1 MTLGRITRRLAAR
14 MPAGGF
20 LRHAFA
26 ISSGVAAAQA
36 ITVLSSP
43 IISRLY
49 PPSVYGTAATLASL
63 SAIGAVVATLRFD
76 VAVPIAKDDDE
87 AVSLTAAALVSAT
100 ALSLVG
106 AVLLLLLPQDVL
118 EKVGFSAEIWD
129 LRWLVPVLVITSA
142 FQTTIAQFGT
152 YRRAYGALATAQV
165 AQSGV
170 SSGVKIVLGLIA
182 PSVGGL
188 VAGEL
193 ARRVL
198 GMEVVVRR
206 SGLRIRALLE
216 RCGVRRLRA
225 TAVAHR
231 RYPIFVLPSSVLN
244 AISLQAP
251 VVILAARFSTV
262 ESGLYALGLAAV
274 QMPLNLIETGVSSA
288 FISRI
293 REFERAGRLEEVI
306 TKMVQALA
314 LASAPGF
321 AMCAVWGPE
330 LMAIVF
336 GAQWR
341 EAGTYLALLTPW
353 LFVGFVFSACGMVL
367 WARDRQGADLGWQVL
382 FVSLRLGAL
391 ELGSRSGSAV
401 TAVASF
407 AAVSFLVLTGY
418 NWWLLRWAKV
428 GIVGSLFYALRELTG
443 YCLFGF
449 VVRYVASQTGVIDPV
464 VAMVATGL
472 LVSLVALW
480 RLRTHD
486 AIRILGES

>member
-1 MTLGRITRRLAAR
+1 MMLHRIARTLSER

-26 ISSGVAAAQA
+26 ISSGVAVAQA

-76 VAVPIAKDDDE
+76 VAVPIAKDDEE
-87 AVSLTAAALVSAT
+87 ALSLTATSLVSAT
-100 ALSLVG
+100 VLSLLG
-106 AVLLLLLPQDVL
+106 AAMLLVFPQDVL
-118 EKVGFSAEIWD
+118 GKVGFSADIWD

-152 YRRAYGALATAQV
+152 FRRAYSALATAQV
-165 AQSGV
+165 AQSAA
-170 SSGVKIVLGLIA
+170 SSGVKIVVGLIT

-193 ARRVL
+193 ARRAL

-206 SGLRIRALLE
+206 SGLRIRDVLE

-274 QMPLNLIETGVSSA
+274 QMPLNLIEAGVSSA

-314 LASAPGF
+314 LVSAPGF

-336 GAQWR
+336 GEQWR

-353 LFVGFVFSACGMVL
+353 LFIGFVFSACGMVL

-401 TAVASF
+401 AAVASF

-418 NWWLLRWAKV
+418 NWWLLRWARV
-428 GIVGSLFYALRELTG
+428 GILGSLFYALRELTG

-449 VVRYVASQTGVIDPV
+449 VVRYGASQTGIVGPV
-464 VAMVATGL
+464 AAMIATGL
-472 LVSLVALW
+472 LVGLVAVL